1 MTERSRWAIPRLAR
15 VAAAWVAAVVLGANV
30 LMAQGT
36 TGKIEGTVRDQS
48 GAPVNGAQVFI
59 VGTAFAAVSNERGY
73 YFINNVPAGVMVT
86 RAQYIGYQPAEVRNV
101 RVFAGQTMTINLTLE
116 QRAIEVSGVTITV
129 EQTPIVPRD
138 QVTSKPI
145 MQGDVIQ
152 ALPVDAVSQVLRLQ
166 PGVVEGRG
174 GALTIRG
181 GRSGDAATY
190 IDGVLV
196 KSMAGRAATV
206 SVGTNALE
214 EASVTTGAI
223 GAEYG
228 EAQSGVV
235 NLVTRAGGTRLH
247 GNLAYGT
254 DQPAGQV
261 YGTGLNRIEASLGG
275 PLAQHLTFF
284 LATTLQG
291 EQNGRQPKGAENV
304 PRYVLDGI
312 DTTVTVARTPGS
324 PTSDSQI
331 VNLPKF
337 VRYSSGSRVPDGWDA
352 SAGVDAK
359 LQYTFGSGSRIAFTY
374 HRAQAENLNSAVAY
388 DYNTMG
394 RSAGWSNSNAYILNW
409 TQNLLQSAERALFL
423 DATVSYQND
432 QNLTGQ
438 INPAWAA
445 DHQQPFA
452 FFSLSKPEFT
462 FNFGNWPINDRLIQ
476 NIRLGNCAIGANSA
490 TPQLGGCVPY
500 LNRNDLANSGEFRT
514 DPYGVPG
521 DQYPQMGLLRG
532 GAGLS
537 QETRWTGRANFDW
550 QANRYNRV
558 RFGGDFVKANTTF
571 FGQFG
576 GGAAGLTSTQF
587 MDAYKE
593 NPLRFGLY
601 ASDRIDL
608 GDVVVDLGLRYDRL
622 DSKIKYPRVPART
635 FSDPIR
641 TGDLSVAYTAADTV
655 MAQQCGALYAA
666 VSGTSA
672 TSADTTA
679 WSTCNY
685 FTAKPRGI
693 LAPSIR
699 VSFPVTDKTGFRLSY
714 SHQVQTP
721 SFTQLASSNNID
733 LNLTNTN
740 SFFSR
745 DLTFGKTIMFEFGLR
760 HAFSDDMVLD
770 ISAYNKDK
778 VSDIAGRIIPVWDP
792 FLGSIT
798 NLDIYTNAGF
808 GNVRGV
814 DVKLDRRIGQ
824 IFQGT
829 LIYTYQSNRTTDSD
843 PNEYLNNQSR
853 SISAVTG
860 DRVSPP
866 QALMMSADNRTHTI
880 AGNLS
885 LNFPHGWHSGT
896 AMGTILQDFGFN
908 ATFRFASGLPYT
920 KIAINAGAGTV
931 GPGNGFGS
939 IYLGTEV
946 MNGASMPWIKNV
958 DLRVTRGFRVG
969 GRDLTLFADFR
980 NLFNFTNL
988 SSIFAETG
996 DVVNDKYKTAYLSSY
1011 ITNLQAEAGSL
1022 WSVQN
1027 VTTNGVTTA
1036 MPVIDLTDCSKYA
1049 PTKVYGVPN
1058 CLMLRRTE
1066 QLFGNGDQKLDQNEL
1081 TAAYSAFYESY
1092 SGRGAWNF
1100 YGAGLNIRFGFEL
1113 NF

>member
-59 VGTAFAAVSNERGY
+59 QGTAFAAVSNERGY
-73 YFINNVPAGVMVT
+73 YFINNVPAGVLVA
-86 RAQYIGYQPAEVRNV
+86 RAQYIGFRPAEVRNI
-101 RVFAGQTMTINLTLE
+101 RVFQGQTMTVNLTLE
-116 QRAIEVSGVTITV
+116 AQAVTVSEVSVTV

-138 QVTSKPI
+138 QVASKSITS
-145 MQGDVIQ
+145 GDVMQ
-152 ALPVDAVSQVLRLQ
+152 SLPVDAVAQVLRLQ

-181 GRSGDAATY
+181 GRSGEAATY

-196 KSMAGRAATV
+196 KSMSGRTGTV

-235 NLVTRAGGTRLH
+235 NLVTRAGGSAYH
-247 GNLAYGT
+247 GNLAFGT
-254 DQPAGQV
+254 DNLSGQV
-261 YGTGLNRIEASLGG
+261 YGNGLSRLEASFGG

-291 EQNGRQPKGAENV
+291 EQNGRQPVGAENV

-312 DTTVTVARTPGS
+312 DTTITVARTPGVA
-324 PTSDSQI
+324 TSDSQI

-337 VRYSSGSRVPDGWDA
+337 TRYSSGSRLPNAWDA
-352 SAGVDAK
+352 SVGLDAK

-374 HRAQAENLNSAVAY
+374 HHAGAENLNTSVAY

-394 RSAGWSNSNAYILNW
+394 RSAGWSNSSAYIMSW
-409 TQNLLQSAERALFL
+409 TQNLAQSAERALFL
-423 DATVSYQND
+423 DASVSYQTD
-432 QNLTGQ
+432 QNLAGQ
-438 INPAWAA
+438 IDPAWAA

-452 FFSLSKPEFT
+452 FFSLSKPAFT
-462 FNFGNWPINDRLIQ
+462 FNFGNWPITDRLVQ
-476 NIRLGNCAIGANSA
+476 NVRLGNCLVGADASNPGLA
-490 TPQLGGCVPY
+490 GCVPFT
-500 LNRNDLANSGEFRT
+500 NRTDLANVGEFRFN
-514 DPYGVPG
+514 PYGIT
-521 DQYPQMGLLRG
+521 G
-532 GAGLS
+532 GATIYPTSGLS
-537 QETRWTGRANFDW
+537 RGAPSLGQETRWTGRANFDW

-558 RFGGDFVKANTTF
+558 RFGGDFVHSDMGYFAANSEF
-571 FGQFG
+571 
-576 GGAAGLTSTQF
+576 STGF
-587 MDAYKE
+587 MDVYKE
-593 NPLRFGLY
+593 KPLRYGLY

-608 GDVVVDLGLRYDRL
+608 GDVVIDLGLRYDHL
-622 DSKIKYPRVPART
+622 DSKMQYPRVPART

-641 TGDLSVAYTAADTV
+641 TGNLSVAYTAADTA
-655 MAQQCGALYAA
+655 MAQQCGALYSAVTSAA
-666 VSGTSA
+666 A
-672 TSADTTA
+672 TSADSTA

-685 FTAKPRGI
+685 FTAKPRGV

-714 SHQVQTP
+714 AHQVQTP
-721 SFTQLASSNNID
+721 SFAQLASSHNID

-740 SFFSR
+740 QFFAR
-745 DLTFGKTIMFEFGLR
+745 DLTYGKTIMFEFGIR

-792 FLGSIT
+792 ALLATT
-798 NLDIYTNAGF
+798 NMDIYTNAGF
-808 GNVRGV
+808 GNVRGI

-824 IFQGT
+824 IFQGS
-829 LIYTYQSNRTTDSD
+829 LVYTYQSSRTTDSD

-866 QALMMSADNRTHTI
+866 QALMSSADNRTHTI
-880 AGNLS
+880 AGNVA
-885 LNFPHGWHSGT
+885 LNFPHGWRSGS
-896 AMGTILQDFGFN
+896 AVGSILQDFGFN

-920 KIAINAGAGTV
+920 KIQVNSGAGTT
-931 GPGNGFGS
+931 GPGNGFGAV
-939 IYLGTEV
+939 YLGTET

-958 DLRVTRGFRVG
+958 DLRVTRGFRLA
-969 GRDLTLFADFR
+969 GRDLTVFADFR
-980 NLFNFTNL
+980 NLFNWTNL
-988 SSIFAETG
+988 NAIFAETG
-996 DVVNDKYKTAYLSSY
+996 DVVNDQYKTNYLSTHYTS
-1011 ITNLQAEAGSL
+1011 LQQEAGAL
-1022 WSVQN
+1022 WSIQN

-1036 MPVIDLTDCSKYA
+1036 MPVVDLTDCSAFA
-1049 PTKVYGVPN
+1049 PTKVYGLPD

-1066 QLFGNGDQKLDQNEL
+1066 ARFGNGDMKLDKNEL
-1081 TAAYSAFYESY
+1081 DAAYNAFYQSY
-1092 SGRGAWNF
+1092 SLGAWTF